1 MNNTVYSEQNFRK
14 LIDEHIGYHTPSKD
28 SLEETC
34 SKLPNLPI
42 QIFLH
47 SPTKLTAKIDPKD
60 VQNASKLIKK
70 RNETA
75 KNSTKS
81 MTFIHSSY
89 IANLANTGN
98 YATNCVIKHMQ
109 IGETLRITGVVIH
122 TAKYKNVGFDQGF
135 MNFVENIG
143 KILDDKNYKTKNPPT
158 LLIETCISAGTEMF
172 GKQED
177 LISFMELMRE
187 EHGEK
192 IGICVDTAHVWGA
205 GYNPSEFIEKFEKK
219 LPGCIKLIHFNGSSK
234 KFGSKTDGHC
244 DPFSGNID
252 PKDMFKVAQWGLKN
266 NVPLIREHEVTINLN
281 SFKIH
286 LKHYCN
292 HSHDHHNNPSTGT
305 INSSFVE
312 HNEILDEQ
320 DQEELLAIFEP
331 KVVPEINLKLGQM
344 LKQVSNIRATNGV
357 PQRGRNWSAIKHKQ
371 AAEIIMKHTTPITS
385 YEQALK
391 LDNVG
396 KGIALKIKEFLETGE
411 LKEFL
416 KLNKVE
422 IEKQKALEI
431 FTDIWGVGLAT
442 AQIWFKDGMK
452 TLEDV
457 RQNDKLHLTKQQ
469 QLGLTYYEDMK
480 IPMARNEIEHIGDI
494 LTDAMNEVSFDM
506 ELHIVGSFR
515 REQNPNHTSKD
526 IDVLIT
532 CDHNPSKDNQNVL
545 VGMIDKLSESMGV
558 EIYSLGESSF
568 IGLIEIDGIYRHVDI
583 WIATGDEIY
592 FAKVAH
598 TNSKSMNINIRK
610 LAAKKGL
617 KLNEKGL
624 FDGRGKLIKVKS
636 EREIFDKFGIEPE
649 YKC

>member
-1 MNNTVYSEQNFRK
+1 MSYSENKFRE
-14 LIDEHIGYHTPSKD
+14 LIDEHIGYHTPSRD
-28 SLEETC
+28 TLEETC
-34 SKLPNLPI
+34 SKLPTLPI

-47 SPTKLTAKIDPKD
+47 SPTKMTTKIDPKD
-60 VQNASKLIKK
+60 IENAAKLIKK
-70 RNETA
+70 REYNPKNTKTA
-75 KNSTKS
+75 
-81 MTFIHSSY
+81 TFIHCPY
-89 IANLANTGN
+89 ICNLANEGN
-98 YATNCVIKHMQ
+98 YATNSIIKHMQ
-109 IGETLRITGVVIH
+109 IGEKLFVQGIVIH
-122 TAKYKNVGFDQGF
+122 TSKYKNVGFDKGF
-135 MNFVENIG
+135 LNFVENIG
-143 KILDDKNYKTKNPPT
+143 KILEKASGKTI
-158 LLIETCISAGTEMF
+158 LLIESCVGAGTEMF
-172 GKQED
+172 FEID
-177 LISFMELMRE
+177 SLINFMELMRE

-205 GYNPSEFIEKFEKK
+205 GYNPSDFIEKFEKK
-219 LPGCIKLIHFNGSSK
+219 LPGVIKLIHFNGSSK
-234 KFGSKTDGHC
+234 KRGSKADGHT

-252 PKDMFKVAQWGLKN
+252 PKDMFKVTQYCIAHN
-266 NVPLIREHEVTINLN
+266 IPMIREYEVTINLN

-292 HSHDHHNNPSTGT
+292 HDNPTHN
-305 INSSFVE
+305 
-312 HNEILDEQ
+312 HNHEILDEQ

-344 LKQVSNIRATNGV
+344 LKQVSNIRATNGA

-442 AQIWFKDGMK
+442 AQVWFKAGMK

-457 RQNDKLHLTKQQ
+457 RHNDKLHLTKQQ

-494 LTDAMNEVSFDM
+494 LKDAMNEVSFDM

-532 CDHNPSKDNQNVL
+532 CDDHNDNQNVL

-558 EIYSLGESSF
+558 EIYSLGDNSF

-598 TNSKSMNINIRK
+598 TNSKTMNINIRK
-610 LAAKKGL
+610 SAAKKGL

-636 EREIFDKFGIEPE
+636 EREIFAKFGIEPE